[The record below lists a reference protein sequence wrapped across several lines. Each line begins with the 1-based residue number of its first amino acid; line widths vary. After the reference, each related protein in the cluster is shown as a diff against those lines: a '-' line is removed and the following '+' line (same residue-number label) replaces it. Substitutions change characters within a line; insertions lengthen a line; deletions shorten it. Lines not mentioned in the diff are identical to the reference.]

1 MAGPRRG
8 VLIYACLRQVI
19 RSIGRMLDTIL
30 VMLLVVAALCV
41 TIITADEI
49 RRLLSRL
56 WHLR

>member
-1 MAGPRRG
+1 
-8 VLIYACLRQVI
+8 
-19 RSIGRMLDTIL
+19 MLDTIL
-30 VMLLVVAALCV
+30 VMLLVMAALCV